1 MFGNASHVFCIKR
14 CPSVDWFLFVLH
26 SSQLCTRGCGCQNME
41 AVVVVDSD
49 SCASTEIDP
58 ESVNSCSDIDDVH
71 QGESDDTTTLRF
83 WRGLTNMAHHI
94 YLVDRIPE
102 ITLHLPEPAEAH
114 DISHGTRH
122 IRATLNMG
130 VCEFKIGITCQP
142 ANRWSNSRYGYQHTN
157 YSGMNVIYV
166 FESSD
171 DVAAMETALMG
182 CYRYI
187 CLLYTSPSPRD
198 QRGSGVPAWG

>member
-1 MFGNASHVFCIKR
+1 
-14 CPSVDWFLFVLH
+14 
-26 SSQLCTRGCGCQNME
+26 ME

-102 ITLHLPEPAEAH
+102 ITWHLPEPAEAH

-130 VCEFKIGITCQP
+130 VSELKIGITCQP

-157 YSGMNVIYV
+157 YSGVKVIYV
-166 FESSD
+166 FENSD
-171 DVAAMETALMG
+171 DVAAMETSLIG

-187 CLLYTSPSPRD
+187 DRSGIRVGSSGHHLCSNRLPGGENAHVGYSPFFVYLVFKRC
-198 QRGSGVPAWG
+198 